1 MSDMTKKAQ
10 PWETFVRVIGHVAS
24 SMLMTAKGNLPEE
37 LIDICFGE
45 SLINRFMQFALIASL
60 ADSDRY
66 ISDKAKKVK
75 FTDEKGNTK
84 GFGYTDEDKLLN
96 EKALAWEPLTSV
108 IVEDGFL
115 IYGGNVELRF
125 NIFFKDVEKG
135 CFQKGEKVHDVT
147 LDGLNLFLSTW
158 FTKPRDK
165 DGKYTNHPLTWT
177 FVPAAEDFYVL
188 SVKGLTPR
196 QRYRAKK

>member
-45 SLINRFMQFALIASL
+45 SLINRFMQFALLASL

-66 ISDKAKKVK
+66 ISDRSKKVK
-75 FTDEKGNTK
+75 FIDADGNTK
-84 GFGYTDEDKLLN
+84 GFGWKDEDRKMN
-96 EKALAWEPLTSV
+96 EEALAWESLTSV

-125 NIFFKDVEKG
+125 NIFFKEHEKI
-135 CFQKGEKVHDVT
+135 CFQKGEEVHDVT
-147 LDGLNLFLSTW
+147 LNGLNLFLSTW

-165 DGKYTNHPLTWT
+165 DGKYTNHALTWT
-177 FVPAAEDFYVL
+177 HVPVAEDFYVL

-196 QRYRAKK
+196 QRYKAKK